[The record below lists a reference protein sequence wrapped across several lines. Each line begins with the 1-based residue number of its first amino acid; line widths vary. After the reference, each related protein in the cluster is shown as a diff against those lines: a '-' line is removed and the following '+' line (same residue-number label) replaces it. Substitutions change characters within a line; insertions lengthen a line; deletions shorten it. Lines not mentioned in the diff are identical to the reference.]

1 LVPVYLPFAIMVR
14 VQYSY
19 SGRSSSWPHIIFL
32 IDVCT
37 MVRRSIG
44 STYEREYMYMYS
56 KQLLS
61 RGLAGGAR
69 EEARKQASKG
79 GSEEAS
85 MARQGGGTI
94 TSNSILE

>member
-1 LVPVYLPFAIMVR
+1 M
-14 VQYSY
+14 
-19 SGRSSSWPHIIFL
+19 SSSFAHRIVECVL
-32 IDVCT
+32 RSRVCCSLHDAFEFRVESVCGG
-37 MVRRSIG
+37 MSQ
-44 STYEREYMYMYS
+44 YKDS